1 MHSLLTDPDRFFR
14 ERRQTPTLRQPGA
27 VVSLVGVAN
36 LVGIA
41 ALWHASIQ
49 GAPAEARGYVA
60 LGYVVTAVSGIVG
73 AFAVW
78 LIYAALIHLASASFG
93 GEGSFGRTLWAVG
106 WGFLPGV
113 FASLLYSASVAQAAL
128 SLPPPDPGTLDAFG
142 HAVRKTPIVS
152 LMGNLGLVVTIWQWL
167 LWSFGVKHARG
178 LSLRRAGLVATLPVA
193 VSIFRRVLIAV

>member
-1 MHSLLTDPDRFFR
+1 MRSLLTDPDRFFR
-14 ERRQTPTLRQPGA
+14 DRSEAPTLRRPGV

-41 ALWHASIQ
+41 ALLHVSVR
-49 GAPAEARGYVA
+49 GAPAGARGYVA
-60 LGYVVTAVSGIVG
+60 LGYAVTAVSGIVG

-78 LIYAALIHLASASFG
+78 LIYAALIHLASARLG

-113 FASLLYSASVAQAAL
+113 FASLLYSASVAHAAL

-142 HAVRKTPIVS
+142 RLVRDAPLVS
-152 LMGNLGLVVTIWQWL
+152 VMGDLGLAVTAWQGL

-178 LSLRRAGLVATLPVA
+178 LTLRRAGLVAAIPVA
-193 VSIFRRVLIAV
+193 VSILRRVLVAV